1 MNLYSKVSISK
12 THTLSSVKERE
23 TETESHSHGE
33 GEREGENSP
42 MLVQA
47 QTFSFPFR
55 EHTLLLGYCEAIIS
69 FRITGNDEVYCMDAM
84 QTQ

>member
-12 THTLSSVKERE
+12 AHTLSSVKERE
-23 TETESHSHGE
+23 TETESHSQGSR
-33 GEREGENSP
+33 REGENSP

-69 FRITGNDEVYCMDAM
+69 FRMTGNDEVYCMDAM